1 MKKDFLYNIALCLH
15 GVTNNPAEVGA
26 YVALVSDVKAQ
37 VSYLQQL
44 GYTFVNGKQ
53 YKNWL
58 DGEWE
63 PETPIV
69 CLMWDDARGNI
80 DLIIPWFIENKIACC
95 IPIISRRQRKYQA
108 EEGFCSWAQM
118 RDWIKAGEGRIDAMS
133 HTHDIHHTALR
144 SSNNTAWNV
153 ENQPVLENPC
163 WLDKGDYVYIQ
174 DPAKEPWYWSQHWT
188 ETAFAI
194 PIWGVDQY
202 TQSEL
207 ITTSFVITPKVD
219 EPMVKIIR
227 FWSSLTQPYG
237 SGYDV
242 PIKIT
247 VTQKVQNPKFPN
259 DPTKLITKNKV
270 VYQGT
275 IVPTQFQY
283 HRQWGEREWVS
294 IVLNTPFGIKKGNP
308 VTITFET
315 LAGANGD
322 PLMTC
327 FCLPTYN
334 AAPADQAGYNDR
346 AFYAVTSA
354 QGLRPAGTAGYPE
367 RSWQYIDFPAGDRW
381 PVVPIMILANGD
393 VGAHAT
399 QEQYNEYIRDDLE
412 KSQFALQNY
421 LMAEWREVKAWEG
434 FWDNWNP
441 NYTGNFQQNQQI
453 WDQNTGFQCVGWAFP
468 KQVHAIMPVRPE
480 IGGIVDCI
488 RFDIG
493 ARIPVE
499 KANWDDAWED
509 AQLRNMNI
517 IFDIQVSDDRINWKT
532 VGRSATWIVY
542 NGRAADIEPT
552 MFEANKVTYVRLYC
566 VNRGV
571 MINLPERNC
580 VAIVT
585 AVHLLFK
592 DQVVQPRNE
601 SLCYP
606 FGAYQNNWM
615 HDDFPEIHGAPY
627 HPEHIDVS
635 NYLTDVLKDVGIT
648 TAYTIWAL
656 RNVRHN
662 SNDIGYSQRVTEYA
676 RGRYM
681 LTGVTPLPDTLNLLA
696 AYSGALFPDTKHMG
710 ERWQV
715 SLEGDLLGHGT
726 LKRRVNTIDFFAF
739 DAWAFSGDDS
749 CSIVKTSSP
758 INDGTYFPGWDGW
771 GAGTFADEKTWLKE
785 RGALTSIIINNN
797 LGTGSPDSVAG
808 KHVLDNADAYIANI
822 VHDVKAAGWD
832 GVTCNIE
839 GVDVTMNGGA
849 DWVYRER
856 AVEFYKKL
864 GRACHEAGLILHC
877 TAPAITGNKG
887 YDYPSWAYWCDH
899 KEIIKY
905 VDGMKIMSYTES
917 AEFSEP
923 RPAAW
928 DAASLFHYSTSHAD
942 DEPKSFWQCVT
953 EHLLVMI
960 DEPYRRRIFMGG
972 RAFGHKWYPNWRKG
986 NIPDELLN
994 DPWFDENDP
1003 WWKYSNNFWWLKE
1016 SQNTYMSYLDIIS
1029 SCCSEGVPI
1038 TQDLSQ
1044 DKTELTVYFP
1054 NEDSYIWAG
1063 SPLTGKRSVT
1073 TAIENNF
1080 GGVGIWK
1087 IDDGDIE
1094 EYYPKTKMFSK
1105 AEPFYSKDADWTEQF
1120 KKE

>member
-1 MKKDFLYNIALCLH
+1 MPKDHLYNIALCLH

-37 VSYLQQL
+37 VTYLKSL
-44 GYTFVNGKQ
+44 GYTFVTGKQ
-53 YKNWL
+53 YKAWL
-58 DGEWE
+58 DREWT
-63 PETPIV
+63 PPTPIV
-69 CLMWDDARGNI
+69 CLMWDDARGGI
-80 DLIIPWFIENKIACC
+80 ELIIPWFIENKIACC
-95 IPIISRRQRKYQA
+95 IPIITRRQRKHQA

-118 RDWIKAGEGRIDAMS
+118 RDWIKASDGLIDVMT
-133 HTHDIHHTALR
+133 HTHDIHHTGLR
-144 SSNNTAWNV
+144 APDNTAWNV

-163 WLDKGDYVYIQ
+163 WIDKGDYVYIQ
-174 DPAKEPWYWSQHWT
+174 DWEKEPWYWSQHWT

-207 ITTSFVITPKVD
+207 ITTSFTITPKVD
-219 EPMVKIIR
+219 EPVVKIIR

-242 PIKIT
+242 PIKIKVKQKLANGT
-247 VTQKVQNPKFPN
+247 TQ
-259 DPTKLITKNKV
+259 TLV

-275 IVPTQFQY
+275 IVPTQFRY
-283 HRQWGEREWVS
+283 HRQWGEREWIS
-294 IVLNTPFGIKKGNP
+294 IVLNRSFSITKGNP

-315 LAGANGD
+315 LAGEHGD
-322 PLMTC
+322 ALMTC
-327 FCLPTYN
+327 FCLPVYHE
-334 AAPADQAGYNDR
+334 APAAQAAFNDKN
-346 AFYAVTSA
+346 FYAVTTA
-354 QGLRPAGTAGYPE
+354 QGLRPAGTEGYPE
-367 RSWQYIDFPAGDRW
+367 RSWQYIDFPAGDKW
-381 PVVPIMILANGD
+381 CVVPIMILANGD

-399 QEQYNEYIRDDLE
+399 QEQYDAYITDDLN
-412 KSQFALQNY
+412 KSQYALQHY
-421 LMAEWREVKAWEG
+421 LMAEWREIVAWEG

-441 NYTGNFQQNQQI
+441 DYTGNFQENQQI
-453 WDQNTGFQCVGWAFP
+453 WDATTGYQCVGWAYP
-468 KQVHAIMPVRPE
+468 KQVHAIMPTVLNE
-480 IGGIVDCI
+480 TAIVDCI
-488 RFDIG
+488 KFSIG

-499 KANWDDAWED
+499 DSNWDDSWED
-509 AQLRNMNI
+509 AQLRNLNI

-552 MFEANKVTYVRLYC
+552 VWEANTVKYVRLFC

-571 MINLPERNC
+571 LLDMPERYT
-580 VAIVT
+580 VATVQAVT
-585 AVHLLFK
+585 LLVK
-592 DQVVQPRNE
+592 DQLVQPKTE

-615 HDDFPEIHGAPY
+615 HDDFPDIYGKPY

-635 NYLTDVLKDVGIT
+635 NYLHDILQSVGIT
-648 TAYTIWAL
+648 TAYTIWAV
-656 RNVRHN
+656 RNVLHN

-676 RGRYM
+676 RGRFM
-681 LTGVTPLPDTLNLLA
+681 LTGVTPLPDSLNLLA
-696 AYSGALFPDTKHMG
+696 AYSGALFPDTHHAG

-726 LKRRVNTIDFFAF
+726 LKRRVDTIDFFAF

-758 INDGTYFPGWDGW
+758 INDGSYFAGWDGW
-771 GAGTFADEKTWLKE
+771 GAGTFADEKTWLQE
-785 RGALTSIIINNN
+785 RGALALIIINNN

-808 KHVLDNADAYIANI
+808 KHVLDNADAYVANI
-822 VHDVKAAGWD
+822 VRDVKERGWD

-839 GVDVTMNGGA
+839 GVDVTANNGE
-849 DWVYRER
+849 DIVYRDR
-856 AVEFYKKL
+856 ATEFYKKL

-877 TAPAITGNKG
+877 TAPAVTGLAG
-887 YDYPSWAYWCDH
+887 YDYPSWAGWCDH
-899 KEIIKY
+899 AEIIKY

-917 AEFSEP
+917 AEWSQP

-928 DAASLFHYSTSHAD
+928 DAASLYHYSTSHAD
-942 DEPKSFWQCVT
+942 NEPRSFWQCVT
-953 EHLLVMI
+953 DFLLATI
-960 DEPYRRRIFMGG
+960 PEIYKRRIMMGG
-972 RAFGHKWYPNWRKG
+972 RAFGHKWYPNWLNG

-1003 WWKYSNNFWWLKE
+1003 WWKYSSNFWWLKQE
-1016 SQNTYMSYLDIIS
+1016 QNTYMSYGDIIAG
-1029 SCCSEGVPI
+1029 CCTDGVPI
-1038 TQDLSQ
+1038 LQDLSQ
-1044 DKTELTVYFP
+1044 DLTELTVYNP
-1054 NEDSYIWAG
+1054 VEDSYIWAG
-1063 SPLTGKRSVT
+1063 SPLTGKRSQQ
-1073 TAIENNF
+1073 TAVNNGF

-1094 EYYPKTKMFSK
+1094 EYYPRTKMFSK
-1105 AEPFYSKDADWTEQF
+1105 AVNFLTLDGEWTEIDND
-1120 KKE
+1120 